1 MEKTDFL
8 KERSISSCLK
18 SAFDLYCS
26 NFATIFRKT
35 WIPALVVSIVLSLQA
50 FLPQQ
55 ETIVPTTAD
64 LLLSLATAAATAV
77 VFVFLAPWFWSKLI
91 GLFCEMTPK
100 QIYWKNVRLNGATTV
115 MCVAFLVVVL
125 AASFA
130 LGAGLAA
137 ANIGKATAMGV
148 ATIGTVCLTIVFLFA
163 VVPLLYSLTKYVV
176 DPQRT
181 LRQAFTTDYRTGA
194 RRYGFLLGT
203 SLILT
208 IIVLIIVC
216 VMSVPMIVLLMA
228 NHANAEGMML
238 GDASALPGS
247 FSTLYFVAQT
257 AMCFVAQ
264 YSAVWFF
271 LTALYACGTVDTR
284 LNTRQATS
292 DNGQEAKL

>member
-1 MEKTDFL
+1 MEKTDFI

-64 LLLSLATAAATAV
+64 LLLSLATAV

-91 GLFCEMTPK
+91 GLFCEMTTK

-148 ATIGTVCLTIVFLFA
+148 ATIGTACLTIVFLFA
-163 VVPLLYSLTKYVV
+163 IVPLLYSLTKYVV

-208 IIVLIIVC
+208 LIVLIIVC

-228 NHANAEGMML
+228 NHANAESMML
-238 GDASALPGS
+238 GDASALPAN
-247 FSTLYFVAQT
+247 FSTLYFLSQT

-284 LNTRQATS
+284 LNTRQTTS
-292 DNGQEAKL
+292 DN

>member
-64 LLLSLATAAATAV
+64 LLLSLATAV

-100 QIYWKNVRLNGATTV
+100 QIYWKDVRLNGATTV
-115 MCVAFLVVVL
+115 ICVAFLVVVL

-137 ANIGKATAMGV
+137 ANIGKTTAMGV
-148 ATIGTVCLTIVFLFA
+148 ATIGTACLTIVFLFA
-163 VVPLLYSLTKYVV
+163 IVPLLYSLTKYVV

-208 IIVLIIVC
+208 LIVLIIVC

-238 GDASALPGS
+238 GDASALPDS

-257 AMCFVAQ
+257 AMYFVAQ

>member
-1 MEKTDFL
+1 MEKTDFF

-100 QIYWKNVRLNGATTV
+100 QIYWKDVRLNGATTV
-115 MCVAFLVVVL
+115 ICV
-125 AASFA
+125 A

-163 VVPLLYSLTKYVV
+163 VVPLLYSLTKYVI

-181 LRQAFTTDYRTGA
+181 LLQAFTTDYRTGA

-208 IIVLIIVC
+208 LIVLIIVC

-247 FSTLYFVAQT
+247 FSMFYFVAQT

-292 DNGQEAKL
+292 DN